1 MKGFLVFFLS
11 GIIFGLERRAKD
23 NDKMCAPK
31 WKFLIMSLH
40 FFIKSG
46 ERIDKEKKS
55 MYTNL
60 KVKMSNNRLSS
71 LSACIV
77 VRPNQVSIN

>member
-1 MKGFLVFFLS
+1 MK
-11 GIIFGLERRAKD
+11 IFNNE
-23 NDKMCAPK
+23 
-31 WKFLIMSLH
+31 FT